1 MLANE
6 NHPAGDFLHGL
17 GIKNP
22 KAVFRNLEP
31 AELIEMALRRGEG
44 KLSDTGALMV
54 DTGKFTGRAP
64 DDKYIVKDAE
74 TAHKVWWKEFNHP
87 ISPEVYHTLKQ
98 KLVDSLAHKEI
109 FVRDAFACAS
119 SKYRI
124 AVRVLTSFAYHNLF
138 AYNLFIRP
146 SSDELQDFN
155 PDWTIINNPDFLADP
170 STDGV
175 KSPNFAII
183 NFTDRCIIIGGTAYT
198 GEIKKGIFTVLNYL
212 LPIEHG
218 VLSMHCSANEGHN
231 GQTALFFGLSGTGK
245 TTLSTDPNR
254 KLIGD
259 DEHGWASDHI
269 FNFEGGCYA
278 KVIHL
283 SAKGE
288 PDIFQA
294 VRFGSVLE
302 NTRTFEG
309 SRKVNFED
317 ASVTENTRVSYPLSY
332 IGNAKE
338 NSTGVPP
345 SHIFFLA
352 SDAQGVLP
360 PISRL
365 SVEQAMFHFLSGY
378 TAKVAGTEAG
388 VKEPKAV
395 FSSCFGAPFLPL
407 HPSQYASLLGEKLAS
422 AKVHTW
428 LVNTGWVGGP
438 VGVGARIRLTY
449 TRAMISAALE
459 GCLDKVEYEV
469 HPVFGVEM
477 PKACPGVP
485 VFVLNPRDNW
495 EDKNAYDTA
504 ANKLAERFIENF
516 QKFNEMADPAILK
529 GAPKVLELVQSDPS

>member
-1 MLANE
+1 MLATQNLST
-6 NHPAGDFLHGL
+6 GLFLEELGL
-17 GIKNP
+17 KNP
-22 KAVFRNLEP
+22 KAIYLNVEP
-31 AELIEMALRRGEG
+31 AELIEMALQRREG
-44 KLSDTGALMV
+44 KLSDSGALMV

-64 DDKYIVKDAE
+64 DDKYIVHDAE
-74 TAHKVWWKEFNHP
+74 TANKVWWKEFNHP
-87 ISPEVYHTLKQ
+87 ISSEVFQNLKA
-98 KLVDSLAHKEI
+98 KLIDSLAEKEV

-119 SKYRI
+119 PKYRL
-124 AVRVLTSFAYHNLF
+124 AVRVLTTYAYHNLF

-146 SSDELQDFN
+146 EAEELQDFQ
-155 PDWTIINNPDFLADP
+155 PDWTVINNPDFLADP
-170 STDGV
+170 EVDGV
-175 KSPNFAII
+175 RSTNFAII
-183 NFTDRCIIIGGTAYT
+183 NFTERCIIIGGTAYT

-212 LPIEHG
+212 LPTQHG

-259 DEHGWASDHI
+259 DEHGWSGDHI

-278 KVIHL
+278 KVINL
-283 SAKGE
+283 SPKGE
-288 PDIFQA
+288 PDIYQA
-294 VRFGSVLE
+294 VRYGSVLE
-302 NTRTFEG
+302 NTRTYEG
-309 SRKVNFED
+309 TRKVNFDD
-317 ASVTENTRVSYPLSY
+317 ASVTENTRVSYPLHY

-338 NSTGVPP
+338 TSNGVPP
-345 SHIFFLA
+345 SHIFFLT

-438 VGVGARIRLTY
+438 VGVGSRIRLSY

-459 GCLDKVEYEV
+459 GHLDKVEYEA
-469 HPVFGVEM
+469 HPVFGIDM
-477 PKACPGVP
+477 PKSCPGVP

-495 EDKNAYDTA
+495 EDKNAYDAA
-504 ANKLAERFIENF
+504 ANKLAQRFIENF

-529 GAPKVLELVQSDPS
+529 GAPKVMELV